1 MGILFIHAADFPAN
15 EELIGELT
23 LQTVVVVGWKSV
35 LDDIELVRKGI
46 AIIWILCSHLM
57 LIIEIKLNLRM

>member
-23 LQTVVVVGWKSV
+23 LQTVVVVGWKGV

-46 AIIWILCSHLM
+46 AII
-57 LIIEIKLNLRM
+57 